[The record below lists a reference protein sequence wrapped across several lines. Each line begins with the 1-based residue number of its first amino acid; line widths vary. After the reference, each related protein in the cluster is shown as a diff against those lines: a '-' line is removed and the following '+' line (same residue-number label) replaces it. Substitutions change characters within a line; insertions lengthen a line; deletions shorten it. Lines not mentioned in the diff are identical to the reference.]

1 MKQKI
6 EIPKGL
12 KKVKCIK
19 SDRDL
24 FIENHPRLDVN
35 EYFEGK
41 SDFYGNRFT
50 LGKVYNC
57 HIDKSGKALVVLDD
71 NGDFNRASY
80 RYFEPAEK
88 IKKIKNPLKKRIAAE
103 LIKLLKKV

>member
-19 SDRDL
+19 SDKDL

-35 EYFEGK
+35 EYFKDK

-50 LGKVYNC
+50 LGKIYNC

-71 NGDFNRASY
+71 NGDYNRASY
-80 RYFEPAEK
+80 CYFEPV
-88 IKKIKNPLKKRIAAE
+88 KKPLKKIIAAK